1 MANEKTTQN
10 KTATAKKPQRKPTV
24 KKTVA
29 KTATAPLQQDDDQI
43 KTSVMLP
50 LALSCDDKPA
60 SEDEVQ
66 SESTGNDKPADDTEA
81 LPKSTGDDKS
91 ADEDEAQPDPAPF
104 LIALVKAKNKNGFW
118 RIGRHWTSTE
128 KQVLVLTE
136 MSDLAVVEA
145 QLSGDD
151 EEDDFDEIIT
161 LAQYKRLKAEPQLQV
176 RLLVV

>member
-29 KTATAPLQQDDDQI
+29 KTAAAPSQQDDEQI
-43 KTSVMLP
+43 KTSVMSP
-50 LALSCDDKPA
+50 IALSGDDKPA

-66 SESTGNDKPADDTEA
+66 SESTGNDKPAD
-81 LPKSTGDDKS
+81 
-91 ADEDEAQPDPAPF
+91 EDEAQPDPASF
-104 LIALVKAKNKNGFW
+104 LIALVKANNKNGFW